1 LEVDNMKTK
10 LYATGPEGSLATR
23 ETDRPYSNVVEAELN
38 PGALGDFE
46 ELALVEIR
54 HKEPELVVS
63 DAELAGRP
71 FEVKSGFVSMP
82 VWRIK

>member
-23 ETDRPYSNVVEAELN
+23 ETDRP
-38 PGALGDFE
+38 
-46 ELALVEIR
+46 